1 MAGSTQKNAINRI
14 VGKLVHLP
22 GTLFQLMKDKVG
34 SLIYS
39 AKMAD
44 TAADTLDI
52 SSAAIAALE
61 LGLKQRL
68 QQPSIS
74 SSPLNHEDKG
84 LIAKIQE
91 LTQRENRNNI
101 TRTKAYWI
109 VFVEHPE
116 LHWALLAHLV
126 SRNGGWNM
134 TDLKGDLIPRLV
146 SSKQAEHH
154 FHFLERANGL
164 IFQDAYPQLLL
175 YIESKRRNRSMFH
188 LLPKLHIS
196 MFMEP
201 VWQHFWQN
209 RSSALLTVCLIINE
223 QNYIEKRIIQN
234 PKYRETVLDTLKFKV
249 QSLLQLNQVVFPYG
263 QKDVDLTIPTPSYR
277 LAGLILEDFGNLKE
291 RIEFGKKLYAIL
303 FGLPAVYDGAVAFA
317 AHVPHTGSRADYL
330 PELYAPIRKA
340 PPELVF
346 KERLMD
352 GCKLKEGA
360 MPFYSPTLAGAW
372 ADRELEPAE
381 PGDWFVNLKAMQHIR
396 PIPVPFL
403 FDMTSEACFG
413 LNKIELAILAG
424 QTMKL

>member
-1 MAGSTQKNAINRI
+1 MAGSTQKSILSRI
-14 VGKLVHLP
+14 ASKLAHLP
-22 GTLFQLMKDKVG
+22 GTWFQLMKDKAG
-34 SLIYS
+34 TLIYQ

-44 TAADTLDI
+44 TAIDTLDI
-52 SSAAIAALE
+52 SSEAIAALE
-61 LGLKQRL
+61 LELKKKLL
-68 QQPSIS
+68 QAYTPSLK
-74 SSPLNHEDKG
+74 LNQEDIG

-91 LTQRENRNNI
+91 LAHRENRNNI
-101 TRTKAYWI
+101 TRTKAYWTI
-109 VFVEHPE
+109 FTEHPE

-134 TDLKGDLIPRLV
+134 TDLKGDLVPRLV
-146 SSKQAEHH
+146 SSNQAELC
-154 FHFLERANGL
+154 FQFLERANGL

-196 MFMEP
+196 AFMEP
-201 VWQHFWQN
+201 VWQHFWHK
-209 RSSALLTVCLIINE
+209 RSSALLTIGLIINE

-234 PKYRETVLDTLKFKV
+234 PRYRETVLNTVKFKV

-263 QKDVDLTIPTPSYR
+263 LKVVDMASPTPSYR

-330 PELYAPIRKA
+330 PGLYAPIRKA
-340 PPELVF
+340 PPELIF
-346 KERLMD
+346 KERLLD

-372 ADRELEPAE
+372 PDQLLEPVE
-381 PGDWFVNLKAMQHIR
+381 PGDWFVNLKTMQHIR

-403 FDMTSEACFG
+403 FDMTSEACFA

-424 QTMKL
+424 QSLKG